1 MIGKPAPRTFGD
13 GVLKCFKESCNL
25 FLSNQLATISSN
37 KGYVWYQSLLNT
49 SNYVKKKWIVQSW
62 VEDKQKLNCKR
73 GFNNELGFLRFFK
86 Y

>member
-49 SNYVKKKWIVQSW
+49 SNYVKKKMNNAIVSW
-62 VEDKQKLNCKR
+62 RQTKTKL
-73 GFNNELGFLRFFK
+73 
-86 Y
+86 

>member
-49 SNYVKKKWIVQSW
+49 SNYVKK
-62 VEDKQKLNCKR
+62 
-73 GFNNELGFLRFFK
+73 NE
-86 Y
+86 